1 MVSSLGELDWGPVVG
16 GYLGAMLL
24 GALYVSIGL
33 CVSARTDNQVVSL
46 MLTLLIGGALYLVGT
61 DSVTALFGNQW
72 AEALRSIGTGARFES
87 IERGVVD
94 LRDLVY
100 YGGMTAFFLV
110 LNHAFLETDRVD
122 QNSPSGRAKAKAAWG
137 LVALAAGN
145 AIAAVVWLT
154 PVTSA
159 RLDLTANG
167 DFSVSHVTQDVLSE
181 LHEPMFIDGYFSERT
196 HPLLAPLVPQ
206 IRDLLAEY
214 EVAGRG
220 KVTVSISDPNT
231 DEDLEVELA
240 EQYSIRSVPFQ
251 VEDRHQQAVVNSF
264 FHILVRYG
272 DQYEVL
278 SFNDL
283 IEFYADAGG
292 ADVRLRNL
300 EYDLTRTVK
309 RVSQDFQTLA
319 SVMEGLPEP
328 AKLTAYATPS
338 SMPEEFG
345 AILELVKKVGEDVAQ
360 KGGDKLTFSVVDPTG
375 DQALQEKLFQDYGL
389 RPLAVDLFATQ
400 TFYLDLVLTMGDQ
413 VERLVPRGD
422 VKEADLEKAVESA
435 LKRVTPGQLTTLGVL
450 TETPAA
456 PPPNPQIPPQFQPPP
471 PQPDYQALK
480 QLMGELYEVQEV
492 DAANGEVPAT
502 IDVLIVGKPGALSE
516 EQKFA
521 IDQFLMRGGRV
532 IALASAHKVEVGRE
546 GIQQAAMDTGLL
558 DMLSTYGVTV
568 SSDFVL
574 DAQNASFPRPK
585 IERRGGFQLQRI
597 EMTPYPFFVDVRTD
611 GMQRGHPAV
620 AGLNSITLPWGS
632 PITVQAPEG
641 VESTILAHSTADA
654 WTYGGTSLE
663 PSSPT
668 GETAE
673 YPLAV
678 VLSGTFPSFYA
689 ERPSPLFEGDANAAG
704 ADATGRTIK
713 ASLPDARLA
722 VVGSAEL
729 VSDLILQLAQQ
740 PGGEVH
746 RGNLQ
751 LIQNLVDWSV
761 EDTDLLEIRTAGA
774 YARTLRP
781 LEDSERDMY
790 EWGQYI
796 LALFLLGLVASM
808 PRRMRGQLP
817 TLRFDRVEQS

>member
-1 MVSSLGELDWGPVVG
+1 MNAVLIVARKELRSLFQSPVALLFLGVFQLVTLFAFFGVSRFFARNIADIRPLFEWLPVLLVFLVSAVTMRQWAEERKLGTLEVLMTLPVQTRDLVLGKFLAATTLVGIALVMTLPLPLMVSSLGELDWGPVVG

-400 TFYLDLVLTMGDQ
+400 TFYLDLVLMMGD
-413 VERLVPRGD
+413 
-422 VKEADLEKAVESA
+422 
-435 LKRVTPGQLTTLGVL
+435 
-450 TETPAA
+450 
-456 PPPNPQIPPQFQPPP
+456 
-471 PQPDYQALK
+471 
-480 QLMGELYEVQEV
+480 
-492 DAANGEVPAT
+492 
-502 IDVLIVGKPGALSE
+502 
-516 EQKFA
+516 
-521 IDQFLMRGGRV
+521 
-532 IALASAHKVEVGRE
+532 
-546 GIQQAAMDTGLL
+546 
-558 DMLSTYGVTV
+558 
-568 SSDFVL
+568 
-574 DAQNASFPRPK
+574 
-585 IERRGGFQLQRI
+585 
-597 EMTPYPFFVDVRTD
+597 
-611 GMQRGHPAV
+611 
-620 AGLNSITLPWGS
+620 
-632 PITVQAPEG
+632 
-641 VESTILAHSTADA
+641 
-654 WTYGGTSLE
+654 
-663 PSSPT
+663 
-668 GETAE
+668 
-673 YPLAV
+673 
-678 VLSGTFPSFYA
+678 
-689 ERPSPLFEGDANAAG
+689 
-704 ADATGRTIK
+704 
-713 ASLPDARLA
+713 
-722 VVGSAEL
+722 
-729 VSDLILQLAQQ
+729 
-740 PGGEVH
+740 
-746 RGNLQ
+746 
-751 LIQNLVDWSV
+751 
-761 EDTDLLEIRTAGA
+761 
-774 YARTLRP
+774 
-781 LEDSERDMY
+781 
-790 EWGQYI
+790 
-796 LALFLLGLVASM
+796 
-808 PRRMRGQLP
+808 
-817 TLRFDRVEQS
+817 